1 MAELRVLGI
10 KALPVSVRGSD
21 VVVGYNVADLCKT
34 FGIDPKAGGPMHPEK
49 MMEMYRLV
57 FDALRRAVNQLSL
70 EQLDW
75 VSPGRPRSM
84 RQLLW
89 HSFERPMLGKEAW
102 EEGAY
107 TEEMVRRYETLSQ
120 DYHTQADICAYG
132 DRIEPELAE
141 FLGHSDRLAKKVES
155 YMGPITVHEL
165 IELALGHAI
174 QHLRQAY
181 HYMPM
186 MGIEPDNPLDPE
198 EYKEVPVPEDL
209 F

>member
-1 MAELRVLGI
+1 
-10 KALPVSVRGSD
+10 
-21 VVVGYNVADLCKT
+21 
-34 FGIDPKAGGPMHPEK
+34 MHPEK
-49 MMEMYRLV
+49 MMEVYRLV
-57 FDALRRAVNQLSL
+57 FDALKRAVNQLSL

-75 VSPGRPRSM
+75 ISPGRPRSM

-89 HSFERPMLGKEAW
+89 HSFERPILGMEAW
-102 EEGAY
+102 EGGAY
-107 TEEMVRRYETLSQ
+107 TEDMVRRYETLSQ
-120 DYHTQADICAYG
+120 NYHTQADICAYG
-132 DRIEPELAE
+132 DQIEPELAA
-141 FLGHSDRLAKKVES
+141 FLGNSDRLSKKVES

-186 MGIEPDNPLDPE
+186 MGIEPDSPLAPE
-198 EYKEVPVPEDL
+198 RYKEVPVPEDL